1 MGENW
6 QDNLHWYIVGL
17 DASRV
22 QQGSRNAGFIRL
34 FHWLQPVR
42 VAIPVLTQIT
52 QIPQIHTDD
61 YRFA

>member
-22 QQGSRNAGFIRL
+22 QQGSRNAGFIRP

-42 VAIPVLTQIT
+42 
-52 QIPQIHTDD
+52 PQ
-61 YRFA
+61 